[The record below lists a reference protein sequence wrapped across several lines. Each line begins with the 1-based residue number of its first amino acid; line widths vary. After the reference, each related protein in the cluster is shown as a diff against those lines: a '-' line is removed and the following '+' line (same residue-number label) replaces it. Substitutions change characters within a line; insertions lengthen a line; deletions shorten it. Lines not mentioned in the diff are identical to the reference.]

1 MYPHNNKVLRKAHQ
15 FLFVNGFC
23 FIYMYLDF
31 LCKKVYIYDLFLF
44 RKYHYRITQ
53 IKINLENAFI

>member
-31 LCKKVYIYDLFLF
+31 LCKKVYIYMIYFYF
-44 RKYHYRITQ
+44 ESIITELH
-53 IKINLENAFI
+53 KLK